1 MTVVRRVTK
10 NPITV
15 HSGDTLALADA
26 AMRGG
31 DFRRVPV
38 VDAGRLVG
46 ILSEFDLEEYR
57 ERLSSVLVERAMTVR
72 VVTVSS
78 SATLEH
84 AIDLLRRHNIGAL
97 PVVDH
102 GRLVCIVTAT
112 DLGLTEPQPLPEWD
126 PRRHRESPIQFSLFD
141 PSLR

>member
-1 MTVVRRVTK
+1 MTVDRRMTK
-10 NPITV
+10 NPVTV
-15 HSGDTLALADA
+15 GSGDTLTVADA
-26 AMRGG
+26 AMRAG

-46 ILSEFDLEEYR
+46 ILSEYDLKQYR
-57 ERLSSVLVERAMTVR
+57 GWLNSVLVERAMTTE

-97 PVVDH
+97 PVIDH
-102 GRLVCIVTAT
+102 GRLMGIVTAR
-112 DLGLTEPQPLPEWD
+112 DLGLLEPQPLPEWD
-126 PRRHRESPIQFSLFD
+126 PRTRRESPIQFSPAD
-141 PSLR
+141 PLAR